1 MTKSQMRLDKIISW
15 VKQMGLCIL
24 VNKMMA
30 KGHARYL
37 DLWTRNEAITDWMKR
52 FYKMDRAR

>member
-1 MTKSQMRLDKIISW
+1 MRLDKIISW